1 MELELVNLDSLIFT
15 KPKKHGDFLV
25 CKIKYPESEGFKL
38 QFPKMKIVSESPNK
52 FIELEFTSDAG
63 YNKKI
68 YNYLSKLDD
77 FVIKYVTDNSE
88 EWFGKK
94 IPQENIHQMYNKFIK
109 APKTSESKCTLNFC
123 LSKTSDIIDK
133 KNESLET
140 SDLKKDS
147 VIECIA
153 QMKYVVF
160 SKDTCFV
167 NWEICTAKVYKKIL
181 RVPKYGFIEDPDDCT
196 LEKSDDEEIDVNS
209 FY

>member
-1 MELELVNLDSLIFT
+1 MELELVNLESLVFT
-15 KPKKHGDFLV
+15 KPKKHEDFLV
-25 CKIKYPESEGFKL
+25 CKVKYPEAEGFKL
-38 QFPKMKIVSESPNK
+38 QFPKMKIVSENPKKN
-52 FIELEFTSDAG
+52 IELEFISDSG

-94 IPQENIHQMYNKFIK
+94 IPQESIHQMYNKFIK
-109 APKTSESKCTLNFC
+109 APKTSENKCTINF
-123 LSKTSDIIDK
+123 SFNKNTNFIDK
-133 KNESLET
+133 KNETLEISEIKQNST
-140 SDLKKDS
+140 
-147 VIECIA
+147 VECLA

-167 NWEICTAKVYKKIL
+167 NWEIDTIKLYKKVL
-181 RVPKYGFIEDPDDCT
+181 RVPKYGFIEDPEDCT
-196 LEKSDDEEIDVNS
+196 LENSDDEIDVNS